1 MKGKL
6 AAPDFDPS
14 HIITVS
20 AMLSGGDAAS
30 WEKGQDKLKA
40 LKPNFKAFYTNDA
53 NSQQLI
59 ANGETPVQVM
69 LSMNAHFMAGQGVPI
84 KLVIPK
90 EGAMLG
96 IDTMAIMK
104 GTKKADLA
112 YKFINTHARSG
123 DPGRDGQDEEGQP
136 GGARR
141 QGRSRRSPSCRASS
155 PPSTSGKARPSSST
169 TSCAPRRPPSGASGS
184 PRTS

>member
-14 HIITVS
+14 HIIVVS
-20 AMLSGGDAAS
+20 ALLSGGDAEH
-30 WEKGQDKLKA
+30 WQKGEPKLKA

-59 ANGETPVQVM
+59 ANGETPVQII
-69 LSMNAHFMAGQGVPI
+69 LSMNAHYMAAQGVPI

-90 EGAMLG
+90 EGAVLG
-96 IDTMAIMK
+96 IDSVAIMK

-112 YKFINTHARSG
+112 YKFINDVL
-123 DPGRDGQDEEGQP
+123 DPEVQ
-136 GGARR
+136 AAVAK
-141 QGRSRRSPSCRASS
+141 S
-155 PPSTSGKARPSSST
+155 KK
-169 TSCAPRRPPSGASGS
+169 GS
-184 PRTS
+184 PVVTNAKLDPDTAKLVGVFTTPEQWNKQIVIDSKLRAEKTAEWRKWFTENIMN